1 MFSFNKHL
9 ESWKGSFNFFTLEL
23 DVHQNITACSVLHNI
38 GIETGDTTVS
48 SDCRDINIQNCL
60 QKIPNGP
67 VPPARTEGIS
77 KRIAITNG
85 FF

>member
-1 MFSFNKHL
+1 MY
-9 ESWKGSFNFFTLEL
+9 
-23 DVHQNITACSVLHNI
+23 ITACSVLHNI
-38 GIETGDTTVS
+38 GIERGDTTVS

-60 QKIPNGP
+60 QQIVNANGP